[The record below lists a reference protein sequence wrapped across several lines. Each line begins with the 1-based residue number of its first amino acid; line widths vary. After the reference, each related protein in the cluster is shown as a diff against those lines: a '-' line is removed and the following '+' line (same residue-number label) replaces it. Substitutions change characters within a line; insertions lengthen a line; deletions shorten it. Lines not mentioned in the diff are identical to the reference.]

1 MNKLEALGNKIREL
15 RERKNWSL
23 DRLSEE
29 LEKEDIEIVPSTLF
43 RIEKGQRKKIDTLLL
58 LGLSKI
64 LNYNFFQMLDNQIF
78 RSEDYIEVD
87 DQKLYIYGFA
97 SAGNGYL
104 DTTDYEIMEV
114 SLPKNIRHKKGLFGI
129 KVHGESMEPEFYN
142 NDILIL
148 DPSCPEW
155 EELNNKVIVVDLN
168 NERYV
173 KLLKYYNDG
182 RAYLF
187 SYNEIYPPIQI
198 TENDNIKCIGKVV
211 YSFRSY
217 S

>member
-1 MNKLEALGNKIREL
+1 MYRLESLGNKIREL
-15 RERKNWSL
+15 REKKSWSL
-23 DRLSEE
+23 DRLSDE
-29 LEKEDIEIVPSTLF
+29 LSKENIDVVPSTLF
-43 RIEKGQRKKIDTLLL
+43 RIEKGQRKKIDTILL

-78 RSEDYIEVD
+78 KFDDYIEID

-104 DTTDYEIMEV
+104 DLNDYEVMEI
-114 SLPKNIRHKKGLFGI
+114 SLPKNMRHRNGLFGI
-129 KVHGESMEPEFYN
+129 KVHGESMEPEFFD

-148 DPSCPEW
+148 DPACPEW
-155 EELNNKVIVVDLN
+155 KELNNKVIVVDLN
-168 NERYV
+168 GERYV

-187 SYNEIYPPIQI
+187 SYNEVYPPIPI
-198 TENDNIKCIGKVV
+198 TESDNIKCIGKVI

>member
-1 MNKLEALGNKIREL
+1 MYKLESLGNKIREL
-15 RERKNWSL
+15 REKKSWSL
-23 DRLSEE
+23 DRLSDE
-29 LEKEDIEIVPSTLF
+29 LSKENIDVVPSTLF
-43 RIEKGQRKKIDTLLL
+43 RIEKGQRKKIDTILL

-78 RSEDYIEVD
+78 KFDDYIEID

-104 DTTDYEIMEV
+104 DLNDYEVMEV
-114 SLPKNIRHKKGLFGI
+114 SLPKNIRHRNGLFGI
-129 KVHGESMEPEFYN
+129 KVHGESMEPEFFD

-148 DPSCPEW
+148 DPMCPEW
-155 EELNNKVIVVDLN
+155 KELNNKVIVVDLN
-168 NERYV
+168 GERYV

-187 SYNEIYPPIQI
+187 SYNEVYPPIPL
-198 TENDNIKCIGKVV
+198 TENDYIKCIGKVI

>member
-1 MNKLEALGNKIREL
+1 MNKLEILGNKIREL
-15 RERKNWSL
+15 RENKGWSL
-23 DRLSEE
+23 DKLSEE
-29 LEKEDIEIVPSTLF
+29 LSKENLDVVSSTLF

-58 LGLSKI
+58 LGLSKVF
-64 LNYNFFQMLDNQIF
+64 NYNFFQMLDDQIF
-78 RSEDYIEVD
+78 KTDEYLEVED
-87 DQKLYIYGFA
+87 QSLYIYGFA

-104 DTTDYEIMEV
+104 DLTDYEVMEV
-114 SLPKNIRHKKGLFGI
+114 SLPKDIRYKKGLFGI
-129 KVHGESMEPEFYN
+129 KVHGESMEPEFFD

-148 DPSCPEW
+148 DPVCPEW
-155 EELNNKVIVVDLN
+155 KELNNKVLVIDLN
-168 NERYV
+168 GERFV
-173 KLLKYYNDG
+173 KLLKYYEDG

-198 TENDNIKCIGKVV
+198 NEDDDLKCVGKVI